1 MGGVVDAVVN
11 VVQKFIGWLLPIPDI
26 PDFDTP
32 EEERG
37 VLINKQS
44 NNAQIP
50 IVYGRRQVGITRVF
64 VESSGTDNEY
74 LYMAGVVCEG
84 EIEEIEQIFID
95 DKRVIFDGDL
105 DHGVVREVSGGDG
118 NFYKD
123 GSLIQIQAF
132 NGTDDQ
138 VASSILTT
146 STNWTS
152 NHRLRGVCYL
162 AFRFK
167 WNQDAFSSIPQ
178 VKVVLK
184 GKKVYDPRD
193 TTTKWTPNSAL
204 VLLDYLRNTRYGKG
218 LPDSAFETNF
228 ASFQTSATESDT
240 LIQPRTTSVSSQS
253 GLFSELYKGYYGDY
267 PSFFLNRS
275 PISSGTVSSISS
287 VSTEPYHCRRYY
299 GYFTAPSSASFD
311 FQTSSDDSSVVYI
324 GDASQTVDNLFK
336 EVENNRNAK
345 LIVNNRGWHGNQTR
359 SGSKT
364 LVNGSVYPIIIY
376 YGNAPSDSNLTF
388 EWRVSGGSYSTSLS
402 SNFTNGVDVTD
413 FIPKI
418 IKFESNAVIDTSQK
432 VIENVKKL
440 LNPMRSLFTYNDG
453 VYKLKIEGTGSAVKT
468 ITSDHVVGGAK
479 VLGER
484 KNNKYNR
491 VIGTY
496 VNPFK
501 NWQNDTVSFPPADDT
516 NVETDFKHATML
528 SEDNNTVL
536 EGNFQFPNVTNT
548 YNAEALCEVILRR
561 SRNQLQ
567 IQLTL
572 TSEFLELAI
581 GDIVA
586 ITYPSGGFNAKP
598 FRVLGLEINEDLT
611 VNVQLFEHQD
621 NFYTFNEKNAISPIA
636 DTTLPDSFTV
646 QPPAS
651 VTLDDTLVEYNDG
664 TVIVALDVTI
674 GASPDSFVD
683 YYQVEYKLSTDSD
696 YIIYAQGSGLNHRVL
711 NVIDQQ
717 VYDVRV
723 KAVNTLGVSSTYVT
737 AQRTIIGAVEPP
749 EDVQDFSCNIVGQEA
764 HLGWTQIRDLDLAY
778 YQLRFSEETDG
789 TADWQNSVALV
800 EKVSRPATSIS
811 VPARAGTYLIKAV
824 DKLGNFSSNATAI
837 ISNVTSII
845 NFNSIAT
852 QSEHPDFNGT
862 LTNTVIADNT
872 IKLDSSELFDSGSG
886 LFDDETTRF
895 FDSGVTNADFYAS
908 GNYLFSDVIDIGAK
922 HTARITASLTQTA
935 ENPDDLFDNRSG
947 LFDSASSN
955 FDGDVSANCNAHIE
969 IATSDDNITYT
980 AFQNFVIGNY
990 TFRYAKFRVVLISR
1004 DLASTPVVSQV
1015 TVSIDM
1021 EDRIFSGNDITS
1033 GAGTYT
1039 VTFTNPFKSVNYAV
1053 GITGEDLA
1061 TGDFFVVENKTINGF
1076 DLTFKNSGGTAVSR
1090 TFDYIAKGF

>member
-11 VVQKFIGWLLPIPDI
+11 VVQKFIGWLIPLPDI

-95 DKRVIFDGDL
+95 DKRVLFDGDL
-105 DHGVVREVSGGDG
+105 THGTVREVANGDAH
-118 NFYKD
+118 FYKD
-123 GSLIQIQAF
+123 GSLIKIQAF

-167 WNQDAFSSIPQ
+167 WNQDSFTGIPQ
-178 VKVVLK
+178 VKVLLK

-218 LPDSAFETNF
+218 LPDNAFETNF
-228 ASFQTSATESDT
+228 ASFQTSATDSDT
-240 LIQPRTTSVSSQS
+240 LIQPRTTSVSSQP
-253 GLFSELYKGYYGDY
+253 GLFSELYKGYYNDY

-275 PISSGTVSSISS
+275 PISSANVSSISG
-287 VSTEPYHCRRYY
+287 VSTNPHHSRRYY
-299 GYFTAPSSASFD
+299 GYFTAPSSASFE
-311 FQTSSDDSSVVYI
+311 FETTSDDASHVYI
-324 GDASQTVDNLFK
+324 GDASQTLDNLFK
-336 EVENNRNAK
+336 EVENNKSAK
-345 LIVNNRGWHGNQTR
+345 LVVNNGSLHGSRTI

-364 LVNGSVYPIIIY
+364 LVSGSRYPIIIY
-376 YGNAPSDSNLTF
+376 YANAPSDSILTF
-388 EWRVSGGSYSTSLS
+388 QWRVSGGSYSTSLS

-413 FIPKI
+413 VIPKI

-432 VIENVKKL
+432 VLDNVKKL
-440 LNPMRSLFTYNDG
+440 LNPMRSLFTYSDG
-453 VYKLKIEGTGSAVKT
+453 VYKLKIEGAGSSVKT
-468 ITSDHVVGGAK
+468 ITSDHVIGGAK

-501 NWQNDTVSFPPADDT
+501 NWQNDTVSFPPADDS
-516 NVETDFKHATML
+516 NVATEFKHATML
-528 SEDNNTVL
+528 SADNNTVL

-598 FRVLGLEINEDLT
+598 FRVFGLEINEDLT

-621 NFYTFNEKNAISPIA
+621 NFYTFNEKNAISTIA
-636 DTTLPDSFTV
+636 DTTLPDSFIV

-683 YYQVEYKLSTDSD
+683 YYQVEYKLSTDSNF
-696 YIIYAQGSGLNHRVL
+696 IIYAQGSGLNHRVL

-749 EDVQDFSCNIVGQEA
+749 ADVTDFACNIVGQEA
-764 HLGWTQIRDLDLAY
+764 HLSWTQIPDLDLAY
-778 YQLRFSEETDG
+778 YSLRFSEETDG

-811 VPARAGTYLIKAV
+811 VPARSGTYLLKAV

-837 ISNVTSII
+837 ISNVTGIT
-845 NFNSIAT
+845 NFNNIT
-852 QSEHPDFNGT
+852 TVSEHPDFDGT
-862 LTNTVIADNT
+862 LTNVVVTDST
-872 IKLDSSELFDSGSG
+872 IQLDSSELFDSAQGN
-886 LFDDETTRF
+886 FDDETSRF
-895 FDSGVTNADFYAS
+895 FDSGVTNSDFYS
-908 GNYLFSDVIDIGAK
+908 DGNYLFSDVVDIGAK

-935 ENPDDLFDNRSG
+935 DNPDDLFDNRSG
-947 LFDSASSN
+947 LFDTTGSN
-955 FDGDVSANCNAHIE
+955 FDGDTGANCNAHIE
-969 IATSDDNITYT
+969 IATSDDNVTYT
-980 AFQNFVIGNY
+980 AFQNFVIGEY

-1004 DLASTPVVSQV
+1004 DNASTPVVSAV
-1015 TVSIDM
+1015 TVTIDM
-1021 EDRIFSGNDITS
+1021 QDRIFSGNDIVS
-1033 GAGTYT
+1033 GAGTKT
-1039 VTFTNPFKSVNYAV
+1039 VTFTNPYKTVNYAI
-1053 GITGEDLA
+1053 GITGQGMA
-1061 TGDFFVVENKTINGF
+1061 TGDFFLVENKTINGF
-1076 DLTFKNSGGTAVSR
+1076 DVTFKNSSNTAISK
-1090 TFDYIAKGF
+1090 TFDFIAKGF